1 VATQEAE
8 TGRLTVQSQPEQ
20 IVRETQ
26 SQKIPSQKRA
36 GGVAQGVSPVFKSQY
51 QKKKTP
57 ELWIKIRMQKK
68 KKKLAKKISDYS
80 RGRNVSCQPL
90 SL

>member
-1 VATQEAE
+1 VLVATQEAE

-26 SQKIPSQKRA
+26 SRKIPSQKRA

-51 QKKKTP
+51 QKKKN
-57 ELWIKIRMQKK
+57 KK
-68 KKKLAKKISDYS
+68 
-80 RGRNVSCQPL
+80 NQPNKQQCACDVHVETFVCFTHA
-90 SL
+90 